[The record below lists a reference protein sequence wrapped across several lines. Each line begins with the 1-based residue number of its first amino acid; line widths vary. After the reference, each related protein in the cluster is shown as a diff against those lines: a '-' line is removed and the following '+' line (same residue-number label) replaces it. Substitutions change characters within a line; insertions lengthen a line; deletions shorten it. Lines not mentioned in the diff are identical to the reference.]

1 MKKLL
6 LIVLGLAATL
16 DSFAQV
22 LNQPANW
29 PNTNWAVTGTYDPVY
44 LDADPTNSSSFSFN
58 DDAPGSASNN
68 AVAAESPVID
78 LTTSFNTN
86 ETALV
91 VSFSYNY
98 NIYQGGQDLFV
109 QYWDADSNSWQ
120 DWQASL
126 ADNSSASSS
135 FCNFSGGDF
144 TSEPL
149 NISGFSPNQLQNFR
163 YRIFYNDN
171 TTWGWG
177 FCVNSPTISSVVPP
191 ACPSVSNLSVS
202 NISSNSALAGWSAGG
217 SETSWEASVSL
228 ASESV
233 PTSGT
238 TVTTTSFSMTG
249 LTQETNYV
257 VYIRAICVG
266 GGFSEWRS
274 QSFTTGTDLSG
285 YPTTFTPN
293 GISAPQPYDIALV
306 DLNGD
311 FLDDV
316 VSVGS
321 TTINVNYQ
329 LPGGGFNNVNIT
341 TSSADNLPTWSL
353 AAGDFD
359 ANGYNDLLYGGGSG
373 VTFMKAN
380 ADGTAYTEISY
391 PQFVFSQRSNFVDIN
406 NDGHL
411 DAFVCHDIEANVY
424 FINDGSG
431 NLDFYQGRSPG
442 VVPNGLGLT
451 PGGGNYGTVWIDF
464 DNDRDMDL
472 FIAKCR
478 GGSTTISTNELWRN
492 DGNGVFV
499 NVADSN
505 GYYSTEYPSDGHD
518 NSSNLGDNVQ
528 TWSSAWADFDN
539 DGDMDVF
546 VGASSASNG
555 DSKLMRNN
563 GDGTFTDVTAGS
575 GVLDAGFTI
584 ENAPADFDNDGFVDI
599 MSGGDILFNNGD
611 FTFTNYPNNMPPTGA
626 FGDVNNDGFLDVF
639 RNGTL
644 YINNTNSNNWVK
656 LNTIGTVS
664 NINGIGAR
672 VELHTPSGTQIRDV
686 RSGEGFEFMSSL
698 NTHFGLGSETVID
711 EIVVYWP
718 SGIVDV
724 IQNPLIN
731 STLSIV
737 EGSSLSIPD
746 EELADV
752 SIYPNPVEDV
762 LTITTAAD
770 LTGRI
775 ATIFDL
781 NGKRVL
787 NQKLISDQLNVSNL
801 QSGFYFL
808 RIESN
813 GRSIKRKFIKN

>member
-1 MKKLL
+1 
-6 LIVLGLAATL
+6 
-16 DSFAQV
+16 
-22 LNQPANW
+22 
-29 PNTNWAVTGTYDPVY
+29 
-44 LDADPTNSSSFSFN
+44 
-58 DDAPGSASNN
+58 
-68 AVAAESPVID
+68 
-78 LTTSFNTN
+78 
-86 ETALV
+86 
-91 VSFSYNY
+91 
-98 NIYQGGQDLFV
+98 
-109 QYWDADSNSWQ
+109 
-120 DWQASL
+120 
-126 ADNSSASSS
+126 
-135 FCNFSGGDF
+135 
-144 TSEPL
+144 
-149 NISGFSPNQLQNFR
+149 
-163 YRIFYNDN
+163 
-171 TTWGWG
+171 
-177 FCVNSPTISSVVPP
+177 
-191 ACPSVSNLSVS
+191 
-202 NISSNSALAGWSAGG
+202 
-217 SETSWEASVSL
+217 
-228 ASESV
+228 
-233 PTSGT
+233 
-238 TVTTTSFSMTG
+238 
-249 LTQETNYV
+249 
-257 VYIRAICVG
+257 
-266 GGFSEWRS
+266 
-274 QSFTTGTDLSG
+274 
-285 YPTTFTPN
+285 
-293 GISAPQPYDIALV
+293 
-306 DLNGD
+306 
-311 FLDDV
+311 
-316 VSVGS
+316 
-321 TTINVNYQ
+321 
-329 LPGGGFNNVNIT
+329 
-341 TSSADNLPTWSL
+341 
-353 AAGDFD
+353 
-359 ANGYNDLLYGGGSG
+359 
-373 VTFMKAN
+373 
-380 ADGTAYTEISY
+380 
-391 PQFVFSQRSNFVDIN
+391 
-406 NDGHL
+406 
-411 DAFVCHDIEANVY
+411 
-424 FINDGSG
+424 
-431 NLDFYQGRSPG
+431 
-442 VVPNGLGLT
+442 VPNGLGLT
-451 PGGGNYGTVWIDF
+451 PGGGNYGTVWIDY

-599 MSGGDILFNNGD
+599 MSGGDVLFNNGD
-611 FTFTNYPNNMPPTGA
+611 FTFTNYPNNMPPEGA

-639 RNGTL
+639 SSGTL
-644 YINNTNSNNWVK
+644 YINNTNDNNWVK

-686 RSGEGFEFMSSL
+686 RSGEGFRFMSSL

-724 IQNPLIN
+724 IENPLIN
-731 STLSIV
+731 LTLSIV

-775 ATIFDL
+775 ATIFDM